1 MAILWTYL
9 ATLLIATCVVNA
21 KTIFERVDTGDE
33 DSGITRF
40 RAPEDDEVVER
51 RGVQPCGCETGTTEF
66 IYCYPRS
73 CAGKTITI
81 ALSGQ
86 YVNPPSVSVSI
97 ASLDVDRRYNT
108 RIKAEAVSITTSSF
122 GLKYWPYS
130 DTKLYGVK
138 FAWTACA

>member
-1 MAILWTYL
+1 MAILWTFL
-9 ATLLIATCVVNA
+9 ATFLIADCAVNA
-21 KTIFERVDTGDE
+21 KTVLERDN
-33 DSGITRF
+33 GITRF
-40 RAPEDDEVVER
+40 RAPEDETALER
-51 RGVQPCGCETGTTEF
+51 RGVQPCGCETGNTEWV
-66 IYCYPRS
+66 YCYPKS

-81 ALSGQ
+81 NLSGE
-86 YVNPPSVSVSI
+86 YVKPPSVSVAI
-97 ASLDVDRRYNT
+97 ASLDVDHEYNT